1 MKNLSTLLAALFA
14 LPLAGCVINSSDDD
28 DTDSQGTTPTTS
40 VTDSTPTTE
49 PTSTTPTSEPT
60 ETSPDPDTTGDTTP
74 ETDTDPSVGGGGV
87 CEHTCSANED
97 CLAAGGTDIGFIC
110 DGSLCVPAEE
120 PDLCESDD
128 ECVPLFSGWVT
139 PCTMGGGECAA
150 TMQVCVDLGD
160 GSGACATPPSE
171 FLTCDLLMQ
180 AEVERTNL
188 DDGSMVTVCANTN
201 AACGDQ
207 GFCYLPC
214 VDDTTCGELVCN
226 VETGVCE
233 CDDDADCGEGGTC
246 DAGVCSVPG
255 CMDDADCM
263 NPFNGGTVACN

>member
-1 MKNLSTLLAALFA
+1 MKNLSTLFAALFA
-14 LPLAGCVINSSDDD
+14 LPLVGCVINDSD
-28 DTDSQGTTPTTS
+28 DTDSQGTTPTSTDTETTS
-40 VTDSTPTTE
+40 PTATE
-49 PTSTTPTSEPT
+49 PTSTMPTSEPT
-60 ETSPDPDTTGDTTP
+60 ETTPDPDSSGDETP
-74 ETDTDPSVGGGGV
+74 GTDTNTTGGV
-87 CEHTCSANED
+87 CEHTCAANED
-97 CLAAGGTDIGFIC
+97 CQAPGGTDIGFIC
-110 DGSLCVPAEE
+110 DGSTCVPAEE

-160 GSGACATPPSE
+160 GSGACATAPSE
-171 FLTCDLLMQ
+171 FVTCDLLMQ
-180 AEVERTNL
+180 EEVERTNL
-188 DDGSMVTVCANTN
+188 DDGMPATVCANTN
-201 AACGDQ
+201 AACNEE

-226 VETGVCE
+226 VETGFCE
-233 CDDDADCGEGGTC
+233 CNDDADCGEGGTC

-263 NPFNGGTVACN
+263 NPFNGGTIACN